1 MSRLLD
7 SSIMY
12 CERFVNPDGTMKE
25 VGGLSDVKGNMIP
38 KERLEVLKSWYKTI
52 FESRFTDDYIRFL
65 LLNGG
70 RSGGRAE
77 YFLKDCEFDY
87 DKAARKAA
95 IVRNK
100 MYKRINDI
108 FESTD
113 FVYEIMRGLE
123 TSMSLDQIR
132 CGILK
137 IKRGTDTADNKLYK
151 EKLVFTPKSKPF
163 TNEISEEGFENMI
176 RALKVLSK
184 KHQKLCTDIFNDRY
198 AGYFNYITIVDELN
212 DTEKQRLS
220 RIKEVLEI
228 D

>member
-25 VGGLSDVKGNMIP
+25 VGELSDVKGNMIP

-70 RSGGRAE
+70 KSGGRAE
-77 YFLKDCEFDY
+77 YFLKECNDDY
-87 DKAARKAA
+87 YKARKKADD
-95 IVRNK
+95 VRK
-100 MYKRINDI
+100 CMYQKINYI
-108 FESTD
+108 FKSTD

-123 TSMSLDQIR
+123 TSLSIDQIK
-132 CGILK
+132 CGILRL
-137 IKRGTDTADNKLYK
+137 KRGTDTADNSQYK
-151 EKLVFTPKSKPF
+151 DKLVFNPKVKPF